1 MKHLRT
7 APTETGFFETYAKLA
22 KSITLSGVF
31 AQVVSALTEIGGIF
45 AASYSALL
53 PIFPQLALPF
63 AAAVAIIGTAVLE
76 LGLRVLMP
84 YSVDAVLYRRF
95 SGLHL
100 VITVVTWGL
109 TVVLLTASGLLS
121 FQNSKTIVAEY
132 SPEAEQITT
141 TQADSIYQAAIAR
154 HSATWQADSA
164 RIAGQYAAQ
173 ITAATTAGAGKV
185 EAAKRELSNI
195 YNKEK
200 RTGQSYATQKDKAR
214 QLIADREA
222 EAAEQIA
229 GLQAAQATATEEARQ
244 RYREGIAKA
253 EEAHGAATGEI
264 KQTNQAASNERAA
277 TVAAYGLGLGW
288 FTIVCLLIF
297 SAAVILERIHAKGSG
312 ITEKVELSQYDLNPA
327 AWVEAWQAFRDRVQY
342 NVRSRIQAFAERT
355 PPPPVPTPAAELYDP
370 TQLANLAATLKIEL
384 EREAEDADVIYLPRK
399 RRMIGFKHGR
409 TERRTHET
417 SEGSTHESKAEKDG
431 ISRAIKGTP
440 TATHETPELRQL
452 KQRLKDYKKRLGKH
466 QQKAKTQE
474 RTKGEATRRT
484 LEAIE
489 NNRHWVEHYTEL
501 LNQAEAAAKGRK

>member
-53 PIFPQLALPF
+53 PLFPQLALPF
-63 AAAVAIIGTAVLE
+63 AAVVALIGTAVLE

-100 VITVVTWGL
+100 VITIVTWGL

-132 SPEAEQITT
+132 SPEAEQVTT
-141 TQADSIYQAAIAR
+141 TQADSIYQAATAR

-200 RTGQSYATQKDKAR
+200 RTGQSYATQKDRAR

-229 GLQAAQATATEEARQ
+229 GLQAAQATAMEEARQ

-253 EEAHGAATGEI
+253 EAEHGAATGEI
-264 KQTNQAASNERAA
+264 KETNQVATTERAA

-288 FTIVCLLIF
+288 FTICCLIIF

-355 PPPPVPTPAAELYDP
+355 PPPPLPTPAPELYDP
-370 TQLANLAATLKIEL
+370 TQFANIAVTLKIE
-384 EREAEDADVIYLPRK
+384 REAEEAEQVIYLQPK
-399 RRMIGFKHGR
+399 RRAIGFHTRQTAPEAHTK
-409 TERRTHET
+409 
-417 SEGSTHESKAEKDG
+417 KATKKG
-431 ISRAIKGTP
+431 QNSCAIKGTP
-440 TATHETPELRQL
+440 KATHETPELRQL

-466 QQKAKTQE
+466 QQKAKVQE

-489 NNRHWVEHYTEL
+489 NNRHWVEHYTAL